1 MRDLRGL
8 SNPGG
13 FLEEAGVGWVWE
25 SWRRQEGVSQAFLR
39 NLGKVQDGAVGTL
52 ASTHGGGLWRSQL
65 RMTSP
70 PCFFLPP
77 SLPGSRPPHRLCL
90 FYPNLVVSAC
100 MVSHLGCRVPLFL
113 LLLSIWDECTW
124 RALPGEPHFSSD
136 LVKLPFPHRPA
147 MLLPR
152 R

>member
-25 SWRRQEGVSQAFLR
+25 SWRRQEGVSQAFPR
-39 NLGKVQDGAVGTL
+39 NLGKAQDGAVGTL

-70 PCFFLPP
+70 PASSCRPAFQGPGLPT
-77 SLPGSRPPHRLCL
+77 
-90 FYPNLVVSAC
+90 
-100 MVSHLGCRVPLFL
+100 GCRVPLFL
-113 LLLSIWDECTW
+113 LLPSIWDECTW

>member
-25 SWRRQEGVSQAFLR
+25 SWRRQEGVSQAFLH

-52 ASTHGGGLWRSQL
+52 ASTHGGGLWHSQL

-70 PCFFLPP
+70 P
-77 SLPGSRPPHRLCL
+77 
-90 FYPNLVVSAC
+90 
-100 MVSHLGCRVPLFL
+100 L
-113 LLLSIWDECTW
+113 LLPAAQPSRVQASPPALS
-124 RALPGEPHFSSD
+124 
-136 LVKLPFPHRPA
+136 
-147 MLLPR
+147 LLS
-152 R
+152 